1 MKNILQVPICCSIN
15 NKKKKDKRKR
25 TVGII
30 NIYFVLAETEIA
42 GLLYHTNSEAISKG
56 RSTKLLNYQLK
67 MEKCTEKK

>member
-1 MKNILQVPICCSIN
+1 M
-15 NKKKKDKRKR
+15 
-25 TVGII
+25 
-30 NIYFVLAETEIA
+30 LAETEIA